1 MSKCLN
7 CLYFDGYDAIRTDL
21 TECTLY
27 GLTSIDESLECLT
40 HREKI
45 ENNIY
50 NQILYSTDSVL
61 NEYKLS
67 QIKVIK

>member
-7 CLYFDGYDAIRTDL
+7 CWYFDGYDAIRTNL

-27 GLTSIDESLECLT
+27 GLTTIDESLECLT

-45 ENNIY
+45 ENNTY
-50 NQILYSTDSVL
+50 NQILYSTDSAL

-67 QIKVIK
+67 KTRVK

>member
-1 MSKCLN
+1 MSKCLK
-7 CLYFDGYDAIRTDL
+7 CWYFDGFDAIRTDL

-27 GLTSIDESLECLT
+27 GLTTVNESLECLT

-45 ENNIY
+45 ETNIC

-67 QIKVIK
+67 QTKVKK